1 MDLDERIDQLE
12 TDLVQIK
19 VDIKQVL
26 VDLKELILQDQ
37 NPLAELIASD

>member
-12 TDLVQIK
+12 TDLVRIK

-26 VDLKELILQDQ
+26 QDLKESILRDE
-37 NPLAELIASD
+37 NPLAEQISSD